1 MPVISRLIRN
11 VPGPELRD
19 YFTGFGMT
27 FPDPVNW
34 DGDSGEIMEPVL
46 KAVDTLTEI
55 ERERIRLD
63 CDRVDRM
70 TTEVGQTAIM
80 SVASDVQQ
88 SHLRTMGVRHA
99 RALWLFRIEQARF
112 RKAEDVAFF
121 ENARKGRTWDAFVAP
136 KGLTVGRDG
145 DRRNAL
151 AAEVRRFFR
160 EGEKVKIE
168 VFDRTR
174 PDVDGRVK
182 SLVQVTVYRE
192 GLPDSVEVFKDQ
204 DSIGP
209 LVYRPVYELGFTYE
223 AASGVIEVVGD
234 RKAERRD
241 LAKVF
246 AKTLLSHSVD
256 AAPLPLRHYDLS
268 VFMTDRKFPTDA
280 QDGIGIVRVRLVKF
294 ENLDES
300 AFLTIEA
307 RMADENVHA
316 LAAQMFEEHSPFLGG
331 YRIREVVVSVPFEP
345 DDINPRGRTISIKLR
360 HPNGCDLKDKTDK
373 ERLIGDKYLKRWG
386 ILQELTD

>member
-99 RALWLFRIEQARF
+99 RALWLFRIDQARF

>member
-34 DGDSGEIMEPVL
+34 DGGSGEIIEPVL

-63 CDRVDRM
+63 CDRIDRM
-70 TTEVGQTAIM
+70 TTEVGQTAIV
-80 SVASDVQQ
+80 VADEAQQ
-88 SHLRTMGVRHA
+88 DHLRAKGPPCPGVVAVQDRS
-99 RALWLFRIEQARF
+99 RF
-112 RKAEDVAFF
+112 PQGRGRRLF

-136 KGLTVGRDG
+136 TNLTVGRSG

-174 PDVDGRVK
+174 PDVDGGVK

-192 GLPDSVEVFKDQ
+192 GLPDSVEVFKEQ
-204 DSIGP
+204 DIIGP

-234 RKAERRD
+234 RKADRRD

-246 AKTLLSHSVD
+246 AKS
-256 AAPLPLRHYDLS
+256 PLGKS
-268 VFMTDRKFPTDA
+268 
-280 QDGIGIVRVRLVKF
+280 
-294 ENLDES
+294 
-300 AFLTIEA
+300 
-307 RMADENVHA
+307 
-316 LAAQMFEEHSPFLGG
+316 
-331 YRIREVVVSVPFEP
+331 
-345 DDINPRGRTISIKLR
+345 
-360 HPNGCDLKDKTDK
+360 C
-373 ERLIGDKYLKRWG
+373 
-386 ILQELTD
+386 

>member
-1 MPVISRLIRN
+1 MPVLSRLIRN

-27 FPDPVNW
+27 FRDSVNW
-34 DGDSGEIMEPVL
+34 DGGSGEIIEPVL
-46 KAVDTLTEI
+46 KAVDILAEI

-63 CDRVDRM
+63 CDRIDRM

-80 SVASDVQQ
+80 SVADEVQQ
-88 SHLRTMGVRHA
+88 DHLRTMGVRHA
-99 RALWLFRIEQARF
+99 RALWLLQTDPVKFC
-112 RKAEDVAFF
+112 KAEDVAFF

-136 KGLTVGRDG
+136 KDLTVGRGG

-174 PDVDGRVK
+174 PDVDGGVK

-234 RKAERRD
+234 RKADRRD

-246 AKTLLSHSVD
+246 AKTLLNHSVD

-268 VFMTDRKFPTDA
+268 VFMTDRRFATDP
-280 QDGIGIVRVRLVKF
+280 QDGIGIVRVRAVKF
-294 ENLDES
+294 ETLDES

-307 RMADENVHA
+307 RAADDNFHS
-316 LAAQMFEEHSPFLGG
+316 LADQLFEERNPFLGG
-331 YRIREVVVSVPFEP
+331 YRIREVVLSVPFEP
-345 DDINPRGRTISIKLR
+345 DDINPRGRTISLKLR

-373 ERLIGDKYLKRWG
+373 ERLIGEKYLRRWG
-386 ILQELTD
+386 ILQDLTT

>member
-55 ERERIRLD
+55 ERERVRLD

-80 SVASDVQQ
+80 SVASDEQQ
-88 SHLRTMGVRHA
+88 SHLRTLGVRHA
-99 RALWLFRIEQARF
+99 RALWLFRIDQARF

-268 VFMTDRKFPTDA
+268 VFMTDRRFPTDP
-280 QDGIGIVRVRLVKF
+280 QDGIGVVRVRVVKF
-294 ENLDES
+294 ETLDES

-307 RMADENVHA
+307 RLAEDNVHS
-316 LAAQMFEEHSPFLGG
+316 LANQLFEDRNPFLGG
-331 YRIREVVVSVPFEP
+331 YRIREVMLSVPFEP
-345 DDINPRGRTISIKLR
+345 DDINPRGRTISLKLR

-373 ERLIGDKYLKRWG
+373 ERLIGEKYLRRWG
-386 ILQELTD
+386 ILQELTA

>member
-1 MPVISRLIRN
+1 MPAISRLIRN
-11 VPGPELRD
+11 VPGHELRD
-19 YFTGFGMT
+19 YFTGIGMT

-34 DGDSGEIMEPVL
+34 DGGSGDFVAPIM

-55 ERERIRLD
+55 ERERLRLD
-63 CDRVDRM
+63 CDRIDRM

-80 SVASDVQQ
+80 SVATEAQQ
-88 SHLRTMGVRHA
+88 DHLRTIGIRHA
-99 RALWLFRIEQARF
+99 RALWLFRTAPASF

-136 KGLTVGRDG
+136 IGLSVGRG
-145 DRRNAL
+145 GERRNAL

-160 EGEKVKIE
+160 EGEKVKID

-174 PDVDGRVK
+174 PDVNGRVK

-223 AASGVIEVVGD
+223 AATGVIEVVGD
-234 RKAERRD
+234 RKADRRD

-246 AKTLLSHSVD
+246 AKTLLNHSAD
-256 AAPLPLRHYDLS
+256 APPLPLRHYDLS
-268 VFMTDRKFPTDA
+268 VFMNDRRLPTDP

-294 ENLDES
+294 ETLDES

-307 RMADENVHA
+307 RSVDDNVHA
-316 LAAQMFEEHSPFLGG
+316 LARQMFDDRNPFLGG
-331 YRIREVVVSVPFEP
+331 YRIREVVLSVPFEP
-345 DDINPRGRTISIKLR
+345 DDVNPRGRTISIKLR

-373 ERLIGDKYLKRWG
+373 ERLIGEKYLRRWG
-386 ILQELTD
+386 ILRELTA